1 MKTDFAEMLSSLR
14 REKGISQKKAAKDL
28 QISQALLSHY
38 ENGVREPKFEFVH
51 KACLYYGVS
60 ADYILGRLKT
70 DTISVSCGSPY
81 MLMDNDA
88 RGAFIGLTA
97 MHTRRD
103 MLRAV
108 MEGVMYAL
116 CQNVNT
122 MRQMGVTAEAMLAC
136 GGGAKSPFWRQMMA
150 DIFQMPVKTVQN
162 TEGPALGAAILGGVA
177 AGVYADVPS
186 ACSAL
191 VKENDPLLPDENSKP
206 VYAKFYDFFLS
217 LYPALKDCYKALSKL

>member
-81 MLMDNDA
+81 MMDMLNDA
-88 RGAFIGLTA
+88 AQLV
-97 MHTRRD
+97 D
-103 MLRAV
+103 
-108 MEGVMYAL
+108 
-116 CQNVNT
+116 N
-122 MRQMGVTAEAMLAC
+122 AEKLSDDA
-136 GGGAKSPFWRQMMA
+136 
-150 DIFQMPVKTVQN
+150 
-162 TEGPALGAAILGGVA
+162 VA
-177 AGVYADVPS
+177 AVSAYVKSVIAGVEKALQDPNHPADFEET
-186 ACSAL
+186 AHQQQ
-191 VKENDPLLPDENSKP
+191 LLAE
-206 VYAKFYDFFLS
+206 L
-217 LYPALKDCYKALSKL
+217 YKALRANN

>member
-81 MLMDNDA
+81 MMDMLNDA
-88 RGAFIGLTA
+88 AQLV
-97 MHTRRD
+97 D
-103 MLRAV
+103 
-108 MEGVMYAL
+108 
-116 CQNVNT
+116 N
-122 MRQMGVTAEAMLAC
+122 AEKLSDDA
-136 GGGAKSPFWRQMMA
+136 
-150 DIFQMPVKTVQN
+150 
-162 TEGPALGAAILGGVA
+162 VA
-177 AGVYADVPS
+177 AVSAYVKSIIAGVEKALQDPNHPADFEET
-186 ACSAL
+186 ARQQQ
-191 VKENDPLLPDENSKP
+191 LLAE
-206 VYAKFYDFFLS
+206 L
-217 LYPALKDCYKALSKL
+217 YKALRANN

>member
-81 MLMDNDA
+81 MM
-88 RGAFIGLTA
+88 
-97 MHTRRD
+97 D
-103 MLRAV
+103 MLNDVAQLV
-108 MEGVMYAL
+108 
-116 CQNVNT
+116 
-122 MRQMGVTAEAMLAC
+122 
-136 GGGAKSPFWRQMMA
+136 
-150 DIFQMPVKTVQN
+150 DN
-162 TEGPALGAAILGGVA
+162 TEKLSDEVVA
-177 AGVYADVPS
+177 AVS
-186 ACSAL
+186 AY
-191 VKENDPLLPDENSKP
+191 VKSIVASVEHAIEEPD
-206 VYAKFYDFFLS
+206 
-217 LYPALKDCYKALSKL
+217 